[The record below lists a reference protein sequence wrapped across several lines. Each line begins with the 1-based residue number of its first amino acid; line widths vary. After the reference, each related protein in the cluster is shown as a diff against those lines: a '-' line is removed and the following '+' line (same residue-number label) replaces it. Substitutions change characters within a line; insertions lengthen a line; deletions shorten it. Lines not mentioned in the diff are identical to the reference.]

1 MDTLNTPL
9 QYLDD
14 ILFSDGVDVLM
25 KSFIANEQL
34 ISEGFEYYLPDD
46 NYIRFDLSESSVSL
60 SPELY
65 GEVINRV
72 DYLINFLNK
81 SKANFYQKL
90 KTVEFEPH
98 FSTILNS
105 YYNNLNIYI
114 NKTSIIDSKYKE
126 VLNNHLYTLV
136 SDLRIQYP
144 IIEKHKVFRIF
155 NDTSGYV
162 SYFQYKDLKASFF
175 EDLYEATYKLDLIDD
190 VEVAED
196 VFYDVFTLPKPNLE
210 LKITFTQKN
219 NLVAFYLKEIEV
231 FFNNLNAVTIEKSK
245 NFYNKQG
252 KPFTS
257 SDLYTSLSRNKNNDL
272 DSLKKIK
279 SHIGELKK
287 TYLK

>member
-9 QYLDD
+9 QYLED
-14 ILFSDGVDVLM
+14 ILFSDGIDVLM
-25 KSFIANEQL
+25 NSFIANEQL
-34 ISEGFEYYLPDD
+34 ISDGFEYYPPDD
-46 NYIRFDLSESSVSL
+46 NYIRFDLSEPSVSL
-60 SPELY
+60 TPELY

-81 SKANFYQKL
+81 SKASFYQKL

-98 FSTILNS
+98 FPTTLGSFYNKLNV
-105 YYNNLNIYI
+105 YI
-114 NKTSIIDSKYKE
+114 NKVSISDSKYKE
-126 VLNNHLYTLV
+126 VLNRHLYTLV

-155 NDTSGYV
+155 NDASGYI

-175 EDLYEATYKLDLIDD
+175 EDLYEVTYKLDLIDD

-219 NLVAFYLKEIEV
+219 HLVAFYLKEIEV
-231 FFNNLNAVTIEKSK
+231 FFNNLNTVTIEKSK

-252 KPFTS
+252 KPLTS
-257 SDLYTSLSRNKNNDL
+257 SDLYTSLSRNKNKDL

-279 SHIGELKK
+279 SHIDELKK

>member
-1 MDTLNTPL
+1 MQTLNTPL
-9 QYLDD
+9 QYLEDL
-14 ILFSDGVDVLM
+14 LFFDGLNNLM
-25 KSFIANEQL
+25 SSFIDNEQL
-34 ISEGFEYYLPDD
+34 ISKGFEYYTPDD
-46 NYIRFDLSESSVSL
+46 NYIRFDLSKPSSSL
-60 SPELY
+60 GTELY
-65 GEVINRV
+65 GEVINRL
-72 DYLINFLNK
+72 DFLTNFLTK
-81 SKANFYQKL
+81 SKSSLYQEL
-90 KTVEFEPH
+90 KTVELDPQ

-114 NKTSIIDSKYKE
+114 NKVSIIDSKYKE
-126 VLNNHLYTLV
+126 VLNKHLYTLV

-190 VEVAED
+190 VEVTED

-210 LKITFTQKN
+210 LKINFTQKN
-219 NLVAFYLKEIEV
+219 HLVAFYLKEIEV

-252 KPFTS
+252 KPLTS
-257 SDLYTSLSRNKNNDL
+257 SDLYTSLSRNKNKDL

-279 SHIGELKK
+279 RHIDELKK

>member
-1 MDTLNTPL
+1 METLNTPL
-9 QYLDD
+9 QYLEDM
-14 ILFSDGVDVLM
+14 LFSDGIDVLM
-25 KSFIANEQL
+25 NSFIANEQL
-34 ISEGFEYYLPDD
+34 ISDGFEYYQPDD
-46 NYIRFDLSESSVSL
+46 NYIRFDLSELSVSL
-60 SPELY
+60 RPELY
-65 GEVINRV
+65 GVVINRE
-72 DYLINFLNK
+72 DFLTNFLNK
-81 SKANFYQKL
+81 SKANFYLNL
-90 KTVEFEPH
+90 KTVEFDPH
-98 FSTILNS
+98 FSNILNS
-105 YYNNLNIYI
+105 FYNSLSVYI
-114 NKTSIIDSKYKE
+114 NKVSISDSKYKG
-126 VLNNHLYTLV
+126 VLNKHLYTIV

-175 EDLYEATYKLDLIDD
+175 EDLYEVTYKLDLIDD

-219 NLVAFYLKEIEV
+219 HLVAFYLKEIEV

-252 KPFTS
+252 KPLTS
-257 SDLYTSLSRNKNNDL
+257 SDLYTSLSRNKNKDL

-279 SHIGELKK
+279 RRIDELKK

>member
-90 KTVEFEPH
+90 KTVEFDPH
-98 FSTILNS
+98 FSTTLDS
-105 YYNNLNIYI
+105 FYNNLNVYI
-114 NKTSIIDSKYKE
+114 NKTSIIDSEYKE
-126 VLNNHLYTLV
+126 VLNRHLYTLV

-155 NDTSGYV
+155 NDASGYI

-196 VFYDVFTLPKPNLE
+196 VFYEVFTLPKPNPDM
-210 LKITFTQKN
+210 KITFTQKN
-219 NLVAFYLKEIEV
+219 HLVAFYLKEIEV

-252 KPFTS
+252 KPLTS
-257 SDLYTSLSRNKNNDL
+257 SDLYASLSRNKNKDL
-272 DSLKKIK
+272 ESLNKIK